1 MTIIATL
8 THIIKNNKILLIR
21 KKKGLGKGL
30 MNAPGGKVEEGEDI
44 RSTAIREVKEE
55 LGITV
60 QRIVPMVILI
70 FYFGYKDEP
79 DWIVYVFKCDEFKG
93 NPRPSDEVDPFWVS
107 LNEIPYD
114 DMWKDDKIW
123 LPLFLRGEKFVGVF
137 VFDER
142 IETIKKWLL
151 KSISDKDIEKYL
163 GDYKLLMKIKL
174 E

>member
-30 MNAPGGKVEEGEDI
+30 INAPGGKIEEGENI
-44 RSTAIREVKEE
+44 CSAAIREVKEE
-55 LGITV
+55 LGITMLK
-60 QRIVPMVILI
+60 IVPMVVLI

-79 DWIVYVFKCDEFKG
+79 DWIVYVFRCDEFEG
-93 NPRPSDEVDPFWVS
+93 NPRPSDEADPFWVN
-107 LNEIPYD
+107 LNKIPYD
-114 DMWKDDKIW
+114 DMWEDDKIW
-123 LPLFLRGEKFVGVF
+123 LPLFLRGEKFIGVF

-142 IETIKKWLL
+142 IETVKKWLL

-163 GDYKLLMKIKL
+163 RDYKLLIKIKL